1 MRTPAPAP
9 ATARPLAQP
18 APAATTTTR
27 TVLPERFGP
36 YLLVERIGEGG
47 MAEVFLAKVFGS
59 EGFVRTLVI
68 KRMRA
73 DTARSPELVRMFTDE
88 AKITALLDHPNVVR
102 VIDFGHVGGRPF
114 IALEYLEGMDLAAV
128 MRALR
133 PAGISLRGP
142 LVARIALDIARGLDH
157 AHTARDRRDR
167 PCAIVHRDVN
177 PANIMLLRTGGVK
190 VLDFGVAKAAEH
202 LSREDTETRRVRG
215 KLGYVSPEQA
225 MGEPLDGR
233 SDLFSLGVTMWEL
246 LTGERLFAAKRSID
260 RIRKVLHA
268 PIVPPSAR
276 RPAVHAALDRIVLRA
291 LERDRER
298 RYACAAEM
306 ADDLDRFLAEHPS
319 PPEGVARLLERLP
332 LAQPVGMRAAA
343 ARARA
348 ALLLAARRRVVRFG
362 AVGALLLAAAIFCAV
377 RVAAGRGAAA
387 ARPAALVAA
396 AARAAAERAPPPA
409 RGPVTVPLAVAEPP
423 PAPAVEA
430 RRPNDA
436 GRPPPRAVRPK
447 AKRHV
452 KRRR

>member
-1 MRTPAPAP
+1 
-9 ATARPLAQP
+9 
-18 APAATTTTR
+18 
-27 TVLPERFGP
+27 
-36 YLLVERIGEGG
+36 LLVDRIGEGG
-47 MAEVFLAKVFGS
+47 MAEVFLAKMPGA
-59 EGFVRTLVI
+59 EGFTRTLVI

-73 DTARSPELVRMFTDE
+73 DNARSPELVRMFTDE

-102 VIDFGHVGGRPF
+102 VLDFGHVGGRPF

-142 LVARIALDIARGLDH
+142 LVARIAVDVARGLDH

-177 PANIMLLRTGGVK
+177 PANIMLLRTGAVK

-233 SDLFSLGVTMWEL
+233 SDVFSLGVTMWEL

-298 RYACAAEM
+298 RYTCAAEM
-306 ADDLDRFLAEHPS
+306 AHDLDRFLAEHPS

-332 LAQPVGMRAAA
+332 LPQPVGMRAAA
-343 ARARA
+343 ARARG
-348 ALLLAARRRVVRFG
+348 ALLLAARRRAVRFG
-362 AVGALLLAAAIFCAV
+362 AAGALLLAAAIFCVV
-377 RVAAGRGAAA
+377 RAAAGGAATPA
-387 ARPAALVAA
+387 PAAMVAA
-396 AARAAAERAPPPA
+396 AARAAAERALPPA
-409 RGPVTVPLAVAEPP
+409 RGPVAVPITPLAIDPPP

-430 RRPNDA
+430 RRA
-436 GRPPPRAVRPK
+436 TEGVRAPSRAARPK
-447 AKRHV
+447 VRRHV